1 MRSRAFR
8 PNSVLGTRYL
18 VLWITKGE
26 GVIWYIALGSA
37 LGGAGR
43 YLLGGLIQ
51 NWHGSSF
58 PVGTLIVNI
67 SGSFLLGLISGYALE
82 SAAISAEVRA
92 FLTIGICGG
101 YTTFSTFSLET
112 VNLLRDGDY
121 ARAASYLLL
130 SVLISLAAV
139 SVGGVVG
146 HQIVLLRRGG

>member
-1 MRSRAFR
+1 MDHER
-8 PNSVLGTRYL
+8 
-18 VLWITKGE
+18 E

-37 LGGAGR
+37 VGGVGR

-51 NWHGSSF
+51 DWSGSSF

-121 ARAASYLLL
+121 ARAASYLSL
-130 SVLISLAAV
+130 SVLIS
-139 SVGGVVG
+139 SGGGVRG
-146 HQIVLLRRGG
+146 DHRRAPDRPAPARRMRYARTDG

>member
-1 MRSRAFR
+1 M
-8 PNSVLGTRYL
+8 
-18 VLWITKGE
+18 
-26 GVIWYIALGSA
+26 IWYIALGSA
-37 LGGAGR
+37 LGGVGR

-51 NWHGSSF
+51 DWSGSSF

-112 VNLLRDGDY
+112 VHLLRDGDY

-139 SVGGVVG
+139 FAGLAAG
-146 HQIVLLRRGG
+146 HHIVLLRRGG